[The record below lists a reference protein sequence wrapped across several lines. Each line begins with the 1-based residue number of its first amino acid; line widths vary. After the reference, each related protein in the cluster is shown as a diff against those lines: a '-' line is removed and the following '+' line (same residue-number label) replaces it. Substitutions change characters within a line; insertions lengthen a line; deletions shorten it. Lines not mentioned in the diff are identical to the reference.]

1 MAWLSDFVLDLR
13 SKLPADVRTERINEM
28 SKVAFPGLLAI
39 ELVTWVFEGPCR
51 ASFFFRFWLGE
62 FFNRM
67 ERYGHY
73 LTDAEKVG
81 LQEACVAWLG
91 LTTNCCDE

>member
-1 MAWLSDFVLDLR
+1 MSIRIKARVVMAWLSDFVLDLR

-51 ASFFFRFWLGE
+51 ASFFSGSGWGNFSI
-62 FFNRM
+62 
-67 ERYGHY
+67 
-73 LTDAEKVG
+73 
-81 LQEACVAWLG
+81 AWSAMG
-91 LTTNCCDE
+91 TT